1 MMIHAYSELYLTDA
15 MRNLANCFDYAINTC
30 GIDPDWFMK
39 LFTIS
44 KISTLFEE
52 GNPGI
57 ISGKSGVEVAIEIL
71 KGAYPNEE
79 FPKPMYTQER
89 SKEYWAGWALAQYQW
104 YYSKRFKDIFSR
116 VPLSEILSMY
126 QVFHEMD
133 IIQFYESM
141 EKRYSKRVLDTN
153 LKKIREARG
162 LSQREL
168 SEISGVS
175 LRSIQLY
182 EQRVNDID
190 KAQAQTLYKL
200 AKKLGCSIEDILEN
214 PMSV

>member
-1 MMIHAYSELYLTDA
+1 
-15 MRNLANCFDYAINTC
+15 
-30 GIDPDWFMK
+30 
-39 LFTIS
+39 
-44 KISTLFEE
+44 
-52 GNPGI
+52 
-57 ISGKSGVEVAIEIL
+57 
-71 KGAYPNEE
+71 
-79 FPKPMYTQER
+79 
-89 SKEYWAGWALAQYQW
+89 
-104 YYSKRFKDIFSR
+104 
-116 VPLSEILSMY
+116 MY

-133 IIQFYESM
+133 ITQFYESM
-141 EKRYSKRVLDTN
+141 EKRYNERVLDTN

-168 SEISGVS
+168 SKTSGVS

-214 PMSV
+214 PMIV